1 MSEDDSSAIRLD
13 LARLEG
19 KVDVAITGQ
28 GADIRD
34 LQKDV
39 ADHEQRLRAE
49 ERRPR
54 VTPRHLY
61 AGLSAAVLVL
71 SGTAYLVSL
80 FQ

>member
-54 VTPRHLY
+54 VTPKHLY